1 MNAKNV
7 LKLSEL
13 KSKVDLINKNSGYDL
28 IFLNDFLVQ
37 ANIGVYKHEKEVT
50 QPLRINIIAKVKNPR
65 KINDNNLH
73 SVVCYNQI
81 SKKIKKISPISL
93 KIKSPKKIIKSGH
106 TILLEKLAEKIFQ
119 ECFKNKRIET
129 MKIRLEKLD
138 AIKDAEG
145 AGIEVERSRV
155 EI

>member
-1 MNAKNV
+1 MSTKNV

-13 KSKVDLINKNSGYDL
+13 KSKVELIDKNSGYDL
-28 IFLNDFLVQ
+28 IFLNDFLIQ
-37 ANIGVYKHEKEVT
+37 ANIGVYEHEKEIT

-65 KINDNNLH
+65 KINDNNLN

-81 SKKIKKISPISL
+81 SKKI
-93 KIKSPKKIIKSGH
+93 KKIIKSGH
-106 TILLEKLAEKIFQ
+106 TILLEKLAEKIFE

-138 AIKDAEG
+138 AIQDAES
-145 AGIEVERSRV
+145 AGIEVERSRS
-155 EI
+155 ER

>member
-1 MNAKNV
+1 MSIKNV

-13 KSKVDLINKNSGYDL
+13 KSKVELIDKNSGYDL
-28 IFLNDFLVQ
+28 IFLNDFLIQ
-37 ANIGVYKHEKEVT
+37 ANIGVYEHEKEIT

-65 KINDNNLH
+65 KINDNNLN

-81 SKKIKKISPISL
+81 SKKI
-93 KIKSPKKIIKSGH
+93 KKIIKSGH
-106 TILLEKLAEKIFQ
+106 TILLEKLAE

-138 AIKDAEG
+138 AIQDAES
-145 AGIEVERSRV
+145 AGIEVERSRS
-155 EI
+155 EK

>member
-1 MNAKNV
+1 MNTKNV

-13 KSKVDLINKNSGYDL
+13 KSKVELIDKNSGYDL
-28 IFLNDFLVQ
+28 IFLNDFLIQ
-37 ANIGVYKHEKEVT
+37 ANIGVYKHEKEIT

-65 KINDNNLH
+65 KINDNNLN

-81 SKKIKKISPISL
+81 SKKI
-93 KIKSPKKIIKSGH
+93 KKIIKSGH
-106 TILLEKLAEKIFQ
+106 TILLEKLAEKIFE

-138 AIKDAEG
+138 AIQDAES
-145 AGIEVERSRV
+145 AGIEVERSRS
-155 EI
+155 EK

>member
-1 MNAKNV
+1 MSTKNV

-13 KSKVDLINKNSGYDL
+13 KSKVELIDKNSGYDL
-28 IFLNDFLVQ
+28 IFLNDFLIQ
-37 ANIGVYKHEKEVT
+37 ANIGVYKHEKEIT

-65 KINDNNLH
+65 KINDNNLN

-81 SKKIKKISPISL
+81 SKKI
-93 KIKSPKKIIKSGH
+93 KKIIKSGH
-106 TILLEKLAEKIFQ
+106 TILLEKLAEKIFE

-138 AIKDAEG
+138 AIQDAES
-145 AGIEVERSRV
+145 AGIEVERSRS
-155 EI
+155 ERLKILITLKQ